1 MNFGKIASFA
11 LGPLGAALFGFITL
25 PMVTWFY
32 PPEDVGRLAMLQVAI
47 NFTALLFGLGLDQAY
62 IREYHTSD
70 SQPALFKAAV
80 LPGLV
85 VLLLALAPFLLRP
98 TLLSDLLFEIESWTI
113 SAMVAFCV
121 LAAFAVRFLSLILR
135 MEERGVAFSMG
146 QVLPKLFFLLIVAL
160 FALWGIRTDTWH
172 LLFAHA
178 FALILVACGYTWA
191 LRRVWWAA
199 LHESVDRD
207 KQRQMIAYGFPLIFA
222 GLAFWGLT
230 ATDRILLRSLS
241 TFEELGKYSVAAN
254 IAAAALVLKTLF
266 QTLWAPQVYKWESE
280 GSSAK
285 KIRAMNHY
293 MLVCIVILFSLVGAL
308 SWMID
313 LLLPVQYESVK
324 YLLVPCLAYP
334 MLFTLS
340 ETTAVGINLARKT
353 GYSVAVAGAAF
364 LANAGLNLILIPRFA
379 AAGAAVATVLAFWLF
394 FLLRSEFSARVW
406 ESFPRR
412 EQYCFTTIIVVLAA
426 LTPLLG
432 DTIGVGVH
440 WLWALLL
447 AFFLIY
453 YAGTVMDGV
462 RLIRKKWVGRN
473 NDK

>member
-80 LPGLV
+80 LPGLA

-308 SWMID
+308 SWID
-313 LLLPVQYESVK
+313 LQLPVQYESVK

-412 EQYCFTTIIVVLAA
+412 EQYCFITIIVALAA

-473 NDK
+473 NDE

>member
-1 MNFGKIASFA
+1 MNFGKIAGFA

-25 PMVTWFY
+25 PVVTWLY

-47 NFTALLFGLGLDQAY
+47 NFTALLFGLGLDQAF

-70 SQPALFKAAV
+70 SRPALFKAAV

-85 VLLLALAPFLLRP
+85 VLLLSLSPFLFRP

-113 SAMVAFCV
+113 STMVVACV
-121 LAAFAVRFLSLILR
+121 LAAFTVRFLSLILR

-160 FALWGIRTDTWH
+160 FALWGIGADTWH

-178 FALILVACGYTWA
+178 LALVAVACGYAWA

-199 LHESVDRD
+199 LGERVDRD
-207 KQRQMIAYGFPLIFA
+207 RQRQMIAYGFPLIFA

-280 GSSAK
+280 GGSTK

-313 LLLPVQYESVK
+313 LLLPVQYENVK
-324 YLLVPCLAYP
+324 YLMVPCLAYP

-353 GYSVAVAGAAF
+353 GYSVAVAGVAF
-364 LANAGLNLILIPRFA
+364 LANAGLNLLLIPRFA

-394 FLLRSEFSARVW
+394 FILRSEFSARVW

-412 EQYCFTTIIVVLAA
+412 EQYCFTAVLVGLAA
-426 LTPLLG
+426 LTPWLG
-432 DTIGVGVH
+432 HAVGVWVH
-440 WLWALLL
+440 GLWALLL
-447 AFFLIY
+447 IFFLVY
-453 YAGTVMDGV
+453 YARTVADGIG
-462 RLIRKKWVGRN
+462 LIRKKWVGRN
-473 NDK
+473 T